1 MAPSRIEQLEKILA
15 FDPGDPMTYFGL
27 GGAYGEAQQ
36 WEQAAAAYRKAI
48 ELKPDYTAAYN
59 GLTEA
64 LRALDRTDE
73 LRTVL
78 EEGIAVGTKTGDH
91 IPTEKMRARLHR
103 LNKDQ
108 SSAR

>member
-1 MAPSRIEQLEKILA
+1 MTPSRIEQLEEILA
-15 FDPGDPMTYFGL
+15 LDPGDPMTHFGL
-27 GGAYGEAQQ
+27 GGAYGEAQR

-64 LRALDRTDE
+64 LRASGRTDE
-73 LRTVL
+73 LRTAL
-78 EEGIAVGTKTGDH
+78 EEGIAVGTRTGDH

-108 SSAR
+108 PR